1 MERTWPASV
10 PVMDEFCPHASSATP
25 NSTRAAVLP
34 SAGASSSYAS
44 ARPAMSGL
52 ADAP

>member
-10 PVMDEFCPHASSATP
+10 PVMDEFCPHA